1 MCRKHAK
8 NAKNGGLQNGYRVRK
23 DYLKRGGMGVIIGQ
37 KMQILRLLSLKIKV
51 WRSSGNKR
59 IIPTGLQVL
68 ENPWK
73 QRDLGH
79 FVF

>member
-8 NAKNGGLQNGYRVRK
+8 NAKIGRLQNGYKVRK
-23 DYLKRGGMGVIIGQ
+23 DYLKRDGMGVIIGQ
-37 KMQILRLLSLKIKV
+37 KTQIFRLLSLKIKV